1 MLAKS
6 IETDAHN
13 STDIAVKSAY
23 SYVGQEILNS
33 FPIPKIP
40 KELK

>member
-1 MLAKS
+1 MMLAKS
-6 IETDAHN
+6 NNVVETPDL
-13 STDIAVKSAY
+13 TERSAY
-23 SYVGQEILNS
+23 SYIGQEILNS